1 MFQVGYGV
9 KWTEEQNVLRGKVCW
24 AANCAE
30 EQGVMRSNGCWE
42 ANCAEEKR
50 VLGSKGGW
58 GVKCSKKKNIP
69 VGKVCWGVKCVKK
82 QTVTS
87 QFEANCS
94 FEQKITMQRVPK
106 QENVLRSKVC
116 LSHVFVKRCRHTNQD
131 LPSENKGKWAQAE
144 TTSKSD

>member
-1 MFQVGYGV
+1 MCWWPKNFRKQSVPGRKVGYGV

-58 GVKCSKKKNIP
+58 GVKCSKEKNIP

-116 LSHVFVKRCRHTNQD
+116 LSHVLWVQWDEDFSRGSF
-131 LPSENKGKWAQAE
+131 LF
-144 TTSKSD
+144 